1 MKAAPCKASPFTTKP
16 ARVGKPSPRR
26 SPEQPSSSQREGGS
40 ESLTPFLCSTVFAFF
55 MCPVSHTFPA
65 YNGNEMPPW
74 YTKVPVVYKPR
85 CLLLFFM
92 WELLCQF
99 ARGRGTISPQCP
111 GTPRVKPSGKSR
123 LFSDRG
129 AESFLW
135 FAFLSGNSFFRAG
148 FCGVA
153 RAWKE
158 PLPSVVFLHP
168 VPGRKS
174 GFPGL
179 CQPVAH
185 ACKPMPNPAIFR
197 FKICGF
203 PGVAA
208 TTRGFS
214 AGRTW
219 RNFSPPC
226 GAN

>member
-1 MKAAPCKASPFTTKP
+1 MSSFAHFPRVQWQSNAPPGVHRRCLRAFLWPPKTLFSMRTFAAVC
-16 ARVGKPSPRR
+16 ARVHGVFW
-26 SPEQPSSSQREGGS
+26 RE
-40 ESLTPFLCSTVFAFF
+40 
-55 MCPVSHTFPA
+55 
-65 YNGNEMPPW
+65 
-74 YTKVPVVYKPR
+74 
-85 CLLLFFM
+85 
-92 WELLCQF
+92 
-99 ARGRGTISPQCP
+99 CP

-129 AESFLW
+129 AELFMVSVSLRI
-135 FAFLSGNSFFRAG
+135 SFFRAG

-153 RAWKE
+153 WAWKE
-158 PLPSVVFLHP
+158 PLPSVVFHP

-208 TTRGFS
+208 TTHGFS
-214 AGRTW
+214 AGRT
-219 RNFSPPC
+219 
-226 GAN
+226 

>member
-1 MKAAPCKASPFTTKP
+1 MVTKCPLVYERPRGIQTTMLAALFSVRT
-16 ARVGKPSPRR
+16 
-26 SPEQPSSSQREGGS
+26 
-40 ESLTPFLCSTVFAFF
+40 FAAV
-55 MCPVSHTFPA
+55 C
-65 YNGNEMPPW
+65 
-74 YTKVPVVYKPR
+74 
-85 CLLLFFM
+85 
-92 WELLCQF
+92 

-111 GTPRVKPSGKSR
+111 GIPRVKPSGKSR

-135 FAFLSGNSFFRAG
+135 FAFLSGNSFFCAR

-158 PLPSVVFLHP
+158 PLPSVVFHP

-185 ACKPMPNPAIFR
+185 ACKPMPNPVIFR

-208 TTRGFS
+208 TTRRS
-214 AGRTW
+214 LSGRTC
-219 RNFSPPC
+219 RRSEPFSL
-226 GAN
+226 